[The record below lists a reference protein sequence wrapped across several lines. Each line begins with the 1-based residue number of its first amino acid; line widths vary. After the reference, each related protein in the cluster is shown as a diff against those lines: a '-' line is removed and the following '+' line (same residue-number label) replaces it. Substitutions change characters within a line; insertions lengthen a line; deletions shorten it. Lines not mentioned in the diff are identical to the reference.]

1 MTLIKRYAIEP
12 SALRRWED
20 FRYVMEKMSFSE
32 GKVLVTLPKKWIR
45 DFLDSL
51 GEIGDIERQRFV
63 TKLQRY
69 KEDRM
74 IASGSP
80 YFQESRW
87 VDNALRAI
95 NDNKI
100 EAILISDLTTS
111 SDSSLG
117 LPTPA
122 DIDED
127 FFSGAREIRCLNSA
141 EDLLAPAKIFLE
153 SSFEAIFID
162 PYFKVTSPNSVLA
175 LNEFAK
181 FSCEVTRCSTF
192 VIYTR
197 YEFMPKGGFVDLS
210 KYFEKYLSHSIGPG
224 FRITVHFVSEETSR
238 QSFHARYFLTQR
250 GGLRYDKG
258 FQVGNPP
265 ELVDISLLDKQLH
278 SDLYSIYSNARPDLK
293 ITKTLSWPGP

>member
-12 SALRRWED
+12 AALRRWED

-32 GKVLVTLPKKWIR
+32 GKVVVTLPKKWIR

-74 IASGSP
+74 IASGTP

-95 NDNKI
+95 SEHRV
-100 EAILISDLTTS
+100 EAILVSDLTIS
-111 SDSSLG
+111 RDSSLS

-122 DIDED
+122 DIDEE

-141 EDLLAPAKIFLE
+141 EGLLAPAKIFLE
-153 SSFEAIFID
+153 SAFEAVFID
-162 PYFKVTSPNSVLA
+162 PYFKVTSPNSLLA

-181 FSCEVTRCSTF
+181 YSCEATHCSTF

-197 YEFMPKGGFVDLS
+197 FEFMPKGSLVNLR
-210 KYFEKYLSHSIGPG
+210 KYFEKYMSNSIGTG
-224 FRITVHFVSEETSR
+224 FRITVHFVSEETTR

-278 SDLYSIYSNARPDLK
+278 SDLYSTYSDARPDLK
-293 ITKTLSWPGP
+293 ITETLRWSRS